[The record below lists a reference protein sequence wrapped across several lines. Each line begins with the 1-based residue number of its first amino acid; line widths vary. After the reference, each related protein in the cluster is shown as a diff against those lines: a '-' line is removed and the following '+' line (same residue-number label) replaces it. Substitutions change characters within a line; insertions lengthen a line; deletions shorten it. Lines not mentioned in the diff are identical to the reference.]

1 MGSLRGFGQT
11 TTGPGDLGVRDRREA
26 VHPFRGLVLGG
37 HLRRSGFFVFLFDK
51 KKWTKGKERCGMFF
65 FLLLLIYE
73 YVWYIFF
80 VLYVYDYI
88 HLWIFG
94 EVCFLF
100 LLYKLSLILWV
111 FWDSI
116 YGIYVYI
123 KRYLQVSLHHISY
136 LYHIIHLYHIWNHLL
151 ACVRSTSCF
160 HPALSTKLDPG
171 IALFVSAPS
180 LAEVGQP
187 LRFNGTKHVW
197 GNAPR
202 CFFSR

>member
-1 MGSLRGFGQT
+1 MDF
-11 TTGPGDLGVRDRREA
+11 
-26 VHPFRGLVLGG
+26 
-37 HLRRSGFFVFLFDK
+37 FLFDK
-51 KKWTKGKERCGMFF
+51 KKWFKRFEERCGMFF

-100 LLYKLSLILWV
+100 LLYKLSLVLWV

-202 CFFSR
+202 CFFL